1 MIYHTIYVSSTS
13 GLSKTEL
20 NKILDTAQTFNGQ
33 NDVSGFLLH
42 DGSYFV
48 QYLEGSKDKLDYLL
62 NKISKDSR
70 HSCFTIL
77 EYKEINKKV
86 CPDWKMKL
94 LLLDTNSTS
103 IPNLPIQL
111 EESIHKLISNIFILN
126 RPV

>member
-1 MIYHTIYVSSTS
+1 MIYHAIYVSSTS
-13 GLSKTEL
+13 GLSKVQL
-20 NKILDTAQTFNGQ
+20 NKILETAQLFNGQ

-62 NKISKDSR
+62 SKISKDSR

-77 EYKEINKKV
+77 EYKQIDKRV

-94 LLLDTNSTS
+94 LLLDKDSTLIS
-103 IPNLPIQL
+103 DLPIQL
-111 EESIHKLISNIFILN
+111 EESIYKIISNIFILN
-126 RPV
+126 RPA